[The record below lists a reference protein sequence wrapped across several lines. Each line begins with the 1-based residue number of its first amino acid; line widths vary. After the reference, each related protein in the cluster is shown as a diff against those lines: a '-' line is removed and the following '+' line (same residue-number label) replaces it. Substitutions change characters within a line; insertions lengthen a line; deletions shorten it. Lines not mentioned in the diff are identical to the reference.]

1 MERTIGVVAE
11 NRPGVLSRLSGLME
25 RRGFQVRDV
34 SAGVTQQPG
43 RSRFTFVIAGDDKR
57 ASQAVRQLRK
67 MVETVDAFELS
78 PAFCVERRMM
88 LMKFDLPFEGRP
100 ALFDSLRGYSHSIA
114 GEQGDTLIVE
124 VTGTGEQLDGCLEAA
139 RGHGLTEAVQ
149 SGPLAMDA
157 RSGAT
162 AF

>member
-1 MERTIGVVAE
+1 MERTIGVVTE

-43 RSRFTFVIAGDDKR
+43 RSRFTFVIAGDDRR

-67 MVETVDAFELS
+67 MVETVDAFELT
-78 PAFCVERRMM
+78 PAFSVERRMM
-88 LMKFDLPFEGRP
+88 LMKFDLQAGRRE
-100 ALFDSLRGYSHSIA
+100 ALFDYLKEYTHSVA

-124 VTGTGEQLDGCLEAA
+124 VTGSGDQLDRCLEGV
-139 RGHGLTEAVQ
+139 RSHGLVESVK